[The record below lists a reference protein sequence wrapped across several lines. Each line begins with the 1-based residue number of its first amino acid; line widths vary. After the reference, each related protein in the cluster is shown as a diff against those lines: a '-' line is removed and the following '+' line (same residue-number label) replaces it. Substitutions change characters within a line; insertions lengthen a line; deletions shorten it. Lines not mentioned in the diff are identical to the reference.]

1 MIDLKKLREEEEIFR
16 EALRKRGQPDELVD
30 EILELDERRRKLITK
45 LNSLRAER
53 NRLSKEVSKA
63 KKEGKNPR
71 EIIEQSKRI
80 GEEIRD
86 MEREISS
93 VKEKL
98 ESLLLTFPNV
108 PHVSTPVGESEKD
121 NVVVKKW
128 GEPRRFDFEP
138 KAHWDLGPMLGL
150 MDFERAS
157 RISGSRFV
165 ILRSQLALLERALIN
180 FMIDVHV
187 EEHGYVEILP
197 PHLVKREAITATGQL
212 PKFEEELYNTQPDDM
227 FMIPTAEV
235 PLISMHM
242 NEILFEEDLP
252 LKYVAYTPC
261 YRREAGSYGKDV
273 RGMVRVHQF
282 DKVELVWFTKPEESY
297 EALEKLTSHAEK
309 ILQKLE
315 LPYRVVELC
324 TGDLG
329 FAAAKTYD
337 IEVWLP
343 SYNDY
348 KEISSCS
355 NTEDFQTRRGNIRYR
370 RKDNKLDYP
379 HTLNGSGLA
388 VGRTLI
394 AIMENYQRSD
404 GRIDVPKVLKPY
416 MKGLEVI
423 G

>member
-30 EILELDERRRKLITK
+30 EILEFDERRRKLITK

-63 KKEGKNPR
+63 KKKGKNPR

-394 AIMENYQRSD
+394 AIVENYQRSD

-423 G
+423 S

>member
-1 MIDLKKLREEEEIFR
+1 MIDLKKLREEAEIFK

-355 NTEDFQTRRGNIRYR
+355 NTEDFQARRGNIRYR
-370 RKDNKLDYP
+370 KKDNKLDYP

-394 AIMENYQRSD
+394 AIVENYQRSD